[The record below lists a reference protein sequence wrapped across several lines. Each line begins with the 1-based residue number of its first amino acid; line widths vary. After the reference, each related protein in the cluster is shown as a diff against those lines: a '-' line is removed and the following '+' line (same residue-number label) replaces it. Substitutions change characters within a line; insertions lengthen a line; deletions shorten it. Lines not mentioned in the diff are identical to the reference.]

1 LIVYTKWKQDDIQ
14 IQTGIALFVHCIQN
28 NAKTEEVQ
36 NIRSAVE
43 WLTNNK
49 EMVGNTLLITE
60 DKNSDNEGSVGTI
73 IKNDSSSAYKPHHNH
88 DSEGKN
94 IGDKSDHNHTR
105 ELSEK
110 VLLTQRIVMVLT
122 AMMV

>member
-1 LIVYTKWKQDDIQ
+1 M
-14 IQTGIALFVHCIQN
+14 FVHCIQN

-49 EMVGNTLLITE
+49 GMVGNTLLITE
-60 DKNSDNEGSVGTI
+60 DKNSDNGGSVGTI
-73 IKNDSSSAYKPHHNH
+73 IKNDSSSDYKPHGGENRSKHNH
-88 DSEGKN
+88 DSEGDN
-94 IGDKSDHNHTR
+94 NGDKSDHNHTR
-105 ELSEK
+105 ELSAK
-110 VLLTQRIVMVLT
+110 VLLAQRIVMVLT